1 MSPFLSL
8 YSEFFKS
15 HLYRFV
21 GETMWKAVD
30 EKENDRQEPLCAHG
44 RLRKSLTWGI
54 IYVINMDGREGDT
67 EDECDRDWKLNAPS
81 LTKTKDSDYDAST
94 EESQE
99 TWIFS

>member
-1 MSPFLSL
+1 
-8 YSEFFKS
+8 
-15 HLYRFV
+15 
-21 GETMWKAVD
+21 MWKAVD

-81 LTKTKDSDYDAST
+81 LTKTKDSDYDVST